1 MKSESRCN
9 QVSVKGAGMQVELEQ
24 KDIRIIGFDSAW
36 ADKSPGAMC
45 ALDFDESGRLSFEA
59 PRLVNFKQGIQF
71 VREAE
76 ASRACTLVAID
87 QPTIVP
93 NETGSRPV
101 ERVAASLI
109 SYIGGGVQPTNT
121 SKTALFG
128 PNAPIWKFKSAL
140 AANEDAERA
149 RIALNGVHLI
159 EVFPALA
166 LAGLNHEFAASDGA
180 PKYNPSKRDKF
191 RLRDWRRVAETL
203 VETAKSLELAEL
215 AEWSSCQARCSSPSK
230 EDQDCLDAA
239 ICALTGAIWRVCDRD
254 KSVVIGVLDSGYM
267 VSPVSDAIRPQLER
281 AARER
286 GVPFG

>member
-1 MKSESRCN
+1 MKIEHAQR
-9 QVSVKGAGMQVELEQ
+9 
-24 KDIRIIGFDSAW
+24 DIRIIGFDSAW
-36 ADKSPGAMC
+36 ADNSPGAMC
-45 ALDFDESGRLSFEA
+45 ALDFDESGRLAFEA
-59 PRLVNFKQGIQF
+59 PRLVNFNQGIQF

-87 QPTIVP
+87 QPTTVP

-109 SYIGGGVQPTNT
+109 SYIGGGVQPSNS

-149 RIALNGVHLI
+149 RIALDGVHLI

-166 LAGLNHEFAASDGA
+166 LAGLNDDFAARLGA
-180 PKYNPSKRDKF
+180 PKYNPGNRKKF
-191 RLRDWRRVAETL
+191 NLRDWRRVAET
-203 VETAKSLELAEL
+203 VYEKARSLELNEL
-215 AEWSSCQARCSSPSK
+215 ARWSRDQARCSNPRK
-230 EDQDCLDAA
+230 ADQDCLDAA
-239 ICALTGAIWRVCDRD
+239 ICALIGAIWRMCDRSE
-254 KSVVIGVLDSGYM
+254 SVVIGDLDRGYM
-267 VSPVSDAIRPQLER
+267 VSPVSDGIRPRLER

-286 GVPFG
+286 EVPFWVA

>member
-1 MKSESRCN
+1 
-9 QVSVKGAGMQVELEQ
+9 MQVELEQ
-24 KDIRIIGFDSAW
+24 KEIRIIGFDSAW
-36 ADKSPGAMC
+36 ADKSPGAIC
-45 ALDFDESGRLSFEA
+45 ALDCDESGRISFEA

-109 SYIGGGVQPTNT
+109 SYIGGGVQPSNS

-140 AANEDAERA
+140 AANEGAERA

-191 RLRDWRRVAETL
+191 RLRDWRRVAET
-203 VETAKSLELAEL
+203 VYEKARSLELNEL
-215 AEWSSCQARCSSPSK
+215 ARWSRDQARCPNPRK
-230 EDQDCLDAA
+230 ADQDCLDAA
-239 ICALTGAIWRVCDRD
+239 ICVLIGAIWRMCDRSD
-254 KSVVIGVLDSGYM
+254 SVVIGDLESGYM
-267 VSPVSDAIRPQLER
+267 VSPVSDAVRPRLER

-286 GVPFG
+286 RVPLG

>member
-1 MKSESRCN
+1 
-9 QVSVKGAGMQVELEQ
+9 MQVELEQ

-59 PRLVNFKQGIQF
+59 PRLVNFRRGIQF

-93 NETGSRPV
+93 NVTGSRPV

-109 SYIGGGVQPTNT
+109 SYIGGGVQPSNS

-191 RLRDWRRVAETL
+191 RLRDWRRVAET
-203 VETAKSLELAEL
+203 VYEKARSLELNEL
-215 AEWSSCQARCSSPSK
+215 ARWSRDQARCTNPRK
-230 EDQDCLDAA
+230 GDQDCLDAA
-239 ICALTGAIWRVCDRD
+239 ICALIGAVWRMCDRSD
-254 KSVVIGVLDSGYM
+254 SVAIGDLESGYM
-267 VSPVSDAIRPQLER
+267 VSPVSDAVRPRLER

-286 GVPFG
+286 RVPLG

>member
-1 MKSESRCN
+1 
-9 QVSVKGAGMQVELEQ
+9 MQVELEQ

-59 PRLVNFKQGIQF
+59 PRLVNFRRGIQF

-109 SYIGGGVQPTNT
+109 SYVGGGVQPSNS

-140 AANEDAERA
+140 AANEGAERA
-149 RIALNGVHLI
+149 RIALDGVHLI

-166 LAGLNHEFAASDGA
+166 LAGLNDDFAVRLGA
-180 PKYNPSKRDKF
+180 PKYNPGNRKKF
-191 RLRDWRRVAETL
+191 NLRDWRRVAETL
-203 VETAKSLELAEL
+203 FEKAKSLELNEL
-215 AEWSSCQARCSSPSK
+215 ARWSRDQARCPNPRK
-230 EDQDCLDAA
+230 ADQDCLDAA
-239 ICALTGAIWRVCDRD
+239 ICVLIGAIWRMCDRSD
-254 KSVVIGVLDSGYM
+254 SVLIGDLDRGYM
-267 VSPVSDAIRPQLER
+267 VSPVSDGIWLRLAQ
-281 AARER
+281 AARGI
-286 GVPFG
+286 GVHFC